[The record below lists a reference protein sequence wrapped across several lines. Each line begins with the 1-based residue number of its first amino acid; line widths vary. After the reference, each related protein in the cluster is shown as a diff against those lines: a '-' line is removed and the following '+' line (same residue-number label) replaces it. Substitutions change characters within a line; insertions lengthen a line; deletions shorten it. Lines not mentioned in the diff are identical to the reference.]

1 MDKENMGYK
10 IILSLSVILSFLIVN
25 SAMAFSIAAEFRVNQ
40 FTDFLPE
47 EGAQDP
53 AIATDGNTHFIIAW
67 EDPRYGEDNVFARI
81 FDNNGNPL
89 CDEFRVDQAPDV
101 ASDPSIAVDKNDHFI
116 ITWEETR
123 LTQIPENDDIFV
135 RIFDSD
141 GTPLTNEFRV
151 DQDGGTNEALQP
163 VIANDGNNNFMIDWT
178 DFRSGHGDIFAID
191 VSSIIYSGDI
201 NGDGKVDISDVILVL
216 RC

>member
-47 EGAQDP
+47 EGAEDP
-53 AIATDGNTHFIIAW
+53 AIATDGNNHFIITW
-67 EDPRYGEDNVFARI
+67 EDHRYGEDNVFARI

-101 ASDPSIAVDKNDHFI
+101 ASDPSIAVDKNDHFF
-116 ITWEETR
+116 ITWEETS
-123 LTQIPENDDIFV
+123 LTQKHKQKKNF
-135 RIFDSD
+135 
-141 GTPLTNEFRV
+141 FRV
-151 DQDGGTNEALQP
+151 FF
-163 VIANDGNNNFMIDWT
+163 V
-178 DFRSGHGDIFAID
+178 
-191 VSSIIYSGDI
+191 
-201 NGDGKVDISDVILVL
+201 
-216 RC
+216 

>member
-25 SAMAFSIAAEFRVNQ
+25 SAMAFSIA
-40 FTDFLPE
+40 
-47 EGAQDP
+47 
-53 AIATDGNTHFIIAW
+53 
-67 EDPRYGEDNVFARI
+67 
-81 FDNNGNPL
+81 
-89 CDEFRVDQAPDV
+89 DEFRVDQDPDV
-101 ASDPSIAVDKNDHFI
+101 ASDPSIAVDNNNHFI

-135 RIFDSD
+135 RIFYSD

-151 DQDGGTNEALQP
+151 DQDSGTNEALQP
-163 VIANDGNNNFMIDWT
+163 VIATDGNNNFMIAWT

-191 VSSIIYSGDI
+191 
-201 NGDGKVDISDVILVL
+201 
-216 RC
+216 